1 MKLLARTLFVC
12 VLTAWPAF
20 SQSPPVRDARESVNY
35 ETARLSKIA
44 TAVRITEPITLDGH
58 LEEPAWALAIPATD
72 FVQRTPHAGELSGE
86 RTEVR
91 FLYDDTNLYVGFTFF
106 DSDAA
111 HMIVNQLQKDFDSQ
125 VTDSASVTI
134 DSLHD
139 RRSGFIFTTNPV
151 GAKRDIQITGTG
163 GTNID
168 WDGVWDVK
176 VSRNDNGWISEYR
189 IPFKTLR
196 FSKAPVQEWG
206 LNMTRRVF
214 RLNEE
219 SQWAPVP
226 PRYNAARTEFAGTLV
241 GLENIHQGR
250 NLKIKP
256 YIAAGTTQIREGDQL
271 RTVQRL
277 DKLTKNPDA
286 GYDGGYD
293 GGVDLKYSLTPSL
306 ILDASY
312 HTDFAQVE
320 VDQQQVNLTRFN
332 LFFPEKRDFFLE
344 NTGSFSFGPGGNLV
358 PFFSRRIGLSAAGTP
373 IPIVAGGRVSGQV
386 NQYNLGFLAM
396 KTERSGSTPSNNF
409 VVGRVKRNLL
419 TNSWVGTLF
428 TNRDSSVS
436 GDYNRVYGT
445 DAHFEFYKKL
455 QFDSYVLRSDT
466 PGKTGSNQA
475 RRFET
480 AWRSDEWVIVAEH
493 NAVQSNF
500 NPEVGFIRRRDM
512 EQYSGDFAWK
522 PILKNDTIHNLNF
535 ATSMDYF
542 GGSSSGKVETRKR
555 DVTAGIEFQSS
566 GSASFTIT
574 SNFDRLANTL
584 RIPSGNPHVSI
595 PQGDYGYRQYAAQYE
610 SNPKKRLNANGTFTW
625 GDFYGGRQK
634 AFNGTARLK
643 PNQHMNVSVNYD
655 RNDVTLP
662 NGSFTTN
669 LIGTRFLYAF
679 SPRAF
684 FNAFIQYNADTH
696 LVSSNIRFNFTH
708 HPLSDIYLVYNDTRD
723 TAAGHLVGRSFII
736 KCTNL
741 FSF

>member
-1 MKLLARTLFVC
+1 MKLLARTLVVC
-12 VLTAWPAF
+12 ALTAWPAL

-58 LEEPAWALAIPATD
+58 LEEPAWALAVPATD
-72 FVQRTPHAGELSGE
+72 FVQRTPHAGELSAE

-111 HMIVNQLQKDFDSQ
+111 HMIVNQMQKDFDSQ
-125 VTDSASVTI
+125 VTDSASVTL

-176 VSRNDNGWISEYR
+176 VSRNDEGWVSEYR

-196 FSKAPVQEWG
+196 FSNAPVQEWG

-226 PRYNAARTEFAGTLV
+226 PRYSAARTEFAGTLV

-256 YIAAGTTQIREGDQL
+256 YIAAGTTQIREGEQL
-271 RTVQRL
+271 RTVRRL
-277 DKLTKNPDA
+277 DRITKNADA

-306 ILDASY
+306 TLDATY

-358 PFFSRRIGLSAAGTP
+358 PFFSRRIGLSAVGTP
-373 IPIVAGGRVSGQV
+373 IPIVGGGRVSGQV
-386 NQYNLGFLAM
+386 NKYNLGFLAM
-396 KTERSGSTPSNNF
+396 KTEKSGSIPSNNYT
-409 VVGRVKRNLL
+409 VGRVKRNLL
-419 TNSWVGTLF
+419 TNSWIGTLF
-428 TNRDSSVS
+428 TNRDSNIS

-522 PILKNDTIHNLNF
+522 PILRNDTIHNLNF

-595 PQGDYGYRQYAAQYE
+595 PKGDYAFRQYSAQLE
-610 SNPKKRLNANGTFTW
+610 TNPKRRLNGNGTFTW

-634 AFNGTARLK
+634 ALNGTLRLK
-643 PNQHMNVSVNYD
+643 PNQHVNISVNYD
-655 RNDVTLP
+655 RNYVTLP
-662 NGSFTTN
+662 YGSFTTN
-669 LIGTRFLYAF
+669 LVGTRFLYAF

-684 FNAFIQYNADTH
+684 FNAYIQYNADTH

>member
-1 MKLLARTLFVC
+1 M
-12 VLTAWPAF
+12 
-20 SQSPPVRDARESVNY
+20 
-35 ETARLSKIA
+35 
-44 TAVRITEPITLDGH
+44 RITEPITLDGH
-58 LEEPAWALAIPATD
+58 LEEPAWKLAIPATD
-72 FVQRTPHAGELSGE
+72 FVQRTPRAGAPSAE

-111 HMIVNQLQKDFDSQ
+111 HMIVNQLQKDFDSS

-151 GAKRDIQITGTG
+151 GAKRDIQISGNG

-176 VSRNDNGWISEYR
+176 VSRNDEGWISEYR

-196 FSKAPVQEWG
+196 FSDAPVQVWG
-206 LNMTRRVF
+206 LNMTRRVY

-226 PRYNAARTEFAGTLV
+226 PRYSAARTEFAGTLV

-256 YIAAGTTQIREGDQL
+256 YIAAGTTQIRDGEQL

-277 DKLTKNPDA
+277 DKITKNVQA

-306 ILDASY
+306 ILDATY

-358 PFFSRRIGLSAAGTP
+358 PFFSRRIGLSATGTP
-373 IPIVAGGRVSGQV
+373 IPIAGGGRVSGQV

-396 KTERSGSTPSNNF
+396 KTEKSGSIPSNNYM
-409 VVGRVKRNLL
+409 VGRVKRNLL
-419 TNSWVGTLF
+419 TNSWIGTLF
-428 TNRDSSVS
+428 TNRNSSVP

-455 QFDSYVLRSDT
+455 QFDSYLLRSDT

-475 RRFET
+475 RRFEA
-480 AWRSDEWVIVAEH
+480 AWRSDEWVIVAQH

-512 EQYSGDFAWK
+512 QQYSGEFAWK
-522 PILKNDTIHNLNF
+522 PLLRSDTIHNLNF
-535 ATSMDYF
+535 ATSLDYF
-542 GGSSSGKVETRKR
+542 GGSGSGKVETRKQ
-555 DVTAGIEFQSS
+555 DVTTGLEMQNS
-566 GSASFTIT
+566 GSASFVIT
-574 SNFDRLANTL
+574 SNFDRLTNAL
-584 RIPSGNPHVSI
+584 RIPSGNPHVTI
-595 PQGDYGYRQYAAQYE
+595 PQGDYDFLQYSAQNRDESEAAPE
-610 SNPKKRLNANGTFTW
+610 RKRYYHLGRLLQRSAEGIGGTLRF
-625 GDFYGGRQK
+625 
-634 AFNGTARLK
+634 K
-643 PNQHMNVSVNYD
+643 PNQHSERQRQLRPQRCDSAEWIVHD
-655 RNDVTLP
+655 K
-662 NGSFTTN
+662 N
-669 LIGTRFLYAF
+669 LVGARFLYAF

-684 FNAFIQYNADTH
+684 FNAFIQYNETRIGE
-696 LVSSNIRFNFTH
+696 LEYPLQTLKH
-708 HPLSDIYLVYNDTRD
+708 HPFERYLDPCLHDTRRY
-723 TAAGHLVGRSFII
+723 GRRPLRPGVSFDLNQMYESFQFLIVQPI
-736 KCTNL
+736 RILATQPLNTDLKKDLN
-741 FSF
+741 FSIAKIDSKIDFC